1 MSGPDS
7 PPGPGRIVW
16 LASFPKSG
24 NTWMRAI
31 VTALGTHPQLF
42 AVNQLG
48 SGSQPHHVGSALGA
62 FGIDPRWFDRSEADL
77 LRTALAM
84 RNGAARPAGDVG
96 DDATGSGD
104 STGNDTGP
112 DGSADRTAPR
122 LRKTHEVHR
131 PGAADRPPF
140 PLEATRAAILVVRDP
155 RDVVC
160 SYAPFFGLDL
170 DDAVDAVGR
179 DHVGGR
185 GSPARA
191 TTAQPWGSWSSHTRS
206 WLDPEVPFPVHLIR
220 YEDLRT
226 DAVATLGPVF
236 DRIGLV
242 CTQAQLRDAVEQS
255 SFERL
260 RDSEDE
266 RGFREVSPATP
277 RFFRSGRSGGWRD
290 ELDDDQVAAIEA
302 DHGPLMVELGYELTT
317 GPDRRARL
325 GAARSSRRRQEQQH
339 ELRLPASLGI
349 DVRVGPTPEHLD
361 GGEVLRPWLEL
372 ADGRALV
379 SFQGIGRILVSGG
392 DTVVVSVDPAA
403 EEDDGTPSWILQGW
417 ATTIAA
423 LQRGLLSL
431 HAAALDVD
439 GRTIALA
446 GRRRAGKSTTAMALR
461 RAGHRLLVDDVTL
474 VDLGGAAPR
483 ILPFQRNVHL
493 LRDAAEAVG
502 VDFDAMGKLAGGRP
516 KAAFLDEAPPS
527 AARALDLIVEL
538 RPLPDATSLTIDPVR
553 GAERFAVLQ
562 RHTLR
567 DGIAPRI
574 LGRDRYFDLLSRLA
588 SAVPMVRVTR
598 PAAEWSLDDVV
609 AAIESIPATD
619 APEGAAG
626 TP

>member
-1 MSGPDS
+1 MSSPDA
-7 PPGPGRIVW
+7 PPGPGAIVW

-62 FGIDPRWFDRSEADL
+62 FGIDARWFDRTEIER
-77 LRTALAM
+77 LRTALVL
-84 RNGAARPAGDVG
+84 RSGGAGPVG
-96 DDATGSGD
+96 DAAGTAPAATGTASAG
-104 STGNDTGP
+104 SEP
-112 DGSADRTAPR
+112 DGPEERSTPR
-122 LRKTHEVHR
+122 LRKTHEVYR
-131 PGAADRPPF
+131 SGEADRPPF
-140 PLEATRAAILVVRDP
+140 PLEATRAAILIVRDP

-179 DHVGGR
+179 EHGGGR
-185 GSPARA
+185 GSPAR
-191 TTAQPWGSWSSHTRS
+191 TTTSQPWGSWSSHTSS
-206 WLDPEVPFPVHLIR
+206 WLDPRVPFPVHLVR

-226 DAVATLGPVF
+226 DAVATLAPVLE
-236 DRIGLV
+236 RIGLE
-242 CTQAQLRDAVEQS
+242 CTTEQLRDAVEQS

-260 RDSEDE
+260 RESEDR

-302 DHGPLMVELGYELTT
+302 DHGRLMAELGYELTT
-317 GPDRRARL
+317 EPDRRTRL
-325 GAARSSRRRQEQQH
+325 AAARSSRRRQEQQH
-339 ELRLPASLGI
+339 ELRLPETLGI
-349 DVRVGPTPEHLD
+349 DVRVGATPEHLD
-361 GGEVLRPWLEL
+361 GGELLRPWLEV

-379 SFQGIGRILVSGG
+379 SFPGIGRILVSDG
-392 DTVVVSVDPAA
+392 DSVVVSVDPDA
-403 EEDDGTPSWILQGW
+403 EDDAGTPSWILQGW

-439 GRTIALA
+439 GRTVALA

-474 VDLGGAAPR
+474 VDLAEAPPR

-516 KAAFLDEAPPS
+516 KAAFLDEAPPT
-527 AARALDLIVEL
+527 ALRVLDLIVEL
-538 RPLPDATSLTIDPVR
+538 RPRPDVESVDVQPVR

-562 RHTLR
+562 HHTLR
-567 DGIAPRI
+567 DGIAPRV
-574 LGRDRYFDLLSRLA
+574 LGRERYFDLLSRLA
-588 SAVPMVRVTR
+588 SAVPMVRITR

-609 AAIESIPATD
+609 AAIESIPTTE
-619 APEGAAG
+619 PSETVAG
-626 TP
+626 TT